1 MEYNLNQF
9 DLSLKA
15 IGTWDGGAHNV
26 YKFLTLLEDGMR
38 GGGGVTHQVD
48 VAVAGESHLYNQ
60 LFLKDSVNNFWM
72 IRGVMVAGVSV
83 R

>member
-15 IGTWDGGAHNV
+15 IGTWDGGAHDV

-38 GGGGVTHQVD
+38 GGGGVTH
-48 VAVAGESHLYNQ
+48 
-60 LFLKDSVNNFWM
+60 
-72 IRGVMVAGVSV
+72 
-83 R
+83 